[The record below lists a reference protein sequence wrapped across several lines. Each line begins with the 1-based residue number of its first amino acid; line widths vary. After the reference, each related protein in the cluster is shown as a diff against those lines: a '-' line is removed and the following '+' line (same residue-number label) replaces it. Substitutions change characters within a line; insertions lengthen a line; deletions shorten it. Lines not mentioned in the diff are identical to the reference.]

1 MHNSFGP
8 WSTSVGAETQPRLNS
23 FWKRRLAMLATVS
36 GTKFVLTRRKMLCLA
51 LVAAAALALPTFYI
65 APLAGVLAGDE
76 GRSAETKQSSADPQ
90 VEYLPRPSPVEVQIL
105 KALDQPT
112 NLAFTDMPLQE
123 AVNFLR
129 EQHKINI
136 WMDENALREEGIET
150 TQPVTLQISNVTL
163 RSALRLLL
171 NPLNL
176 TFLIDDEVLKIT
188 SEQKAGD
195 TLFTRTY
202 PVRDLCGQANEFD
215 ELADAIRWT
224 VAPDTWEDAG
234 RTVSVVPV
242 QGSGSVVIRQSY
254 DVHTK
259 ILQLLRT
266 LREAKQKVVSK

>member
-8 WSTSVGAETQPRLNS
+8 WSTSVGAERQPQLNS

-51 LVAAAALALPTFYI
+51 FVAAAALALPTFYI

-76 GRSAETKQSSADPQ
+76 ARSAETKESAGSTQ
-90 VEYLPRPSPVEVQIL
+90 VEYLPRPSPVEVKIL
-105 KALDQPT
+105 EALDQPT
-112 NLAFTDMPLQE
+112 TLAFSDIALEE

-129 EQHKINI
+129 DQHKINI

-150 TQPVTLQISNVTL
+150 SQPVTLQMSNVTL

-215 ELADAIRWT
+215 ELADAIQRT
-224 VAPDTWEDAG
+224 VEPDTWDDSG
-234 RTVSVVPV
+234 GTGSVAPL
-242 QGSGSVVIRQSY
+242 QGSGSVVILQTY